1 MGDHG
6 GSAVDVSQRLPQQ
19 HCQFAVP
26 VEHIY
31 TVISKGH
38 GRLSDG
44 MACQYRKKKSK
55 RDKAFFKFSELT
67 PA

>member
-6 GSAVDVSQRLPQQ
+6 GSAVDVSQRLSQQ

-31 TVISKGH
+31 IVFSKGH

-44 MACQYRKKKSK
+44 MACQYRRKKVKGIK
-55 RDKAFFKFSELT
+55 LF
-67 PA
+67 